1 MVFSVKYRKEDGTL
15 DETTVEAESRAAVFP
30 LLEKRGIK
38 AIRVEDGPVK
48 QSGWNRPKSG
58 AASGSQSAKSG
69 GKPSVLRGAVAGLF
83 VVALSIVGCYY
94 FTSAKPV
101 SQPEGPKPPKPKSES
116 IETVKPSI
124 PKKPTAK
131 PNKPQAVTN
140 EVAVKKPAADE
151 RLDLTST
158 TNSQGEVMERWR
170 TADGKTHARLIPPPP
185 VFDNPIDQALSI
197 VLSVPPGQT
206 LPPMPSLG
214 PKAGDQFAEAL
225 KKPIEIKDTD
235 SEAVKRAKLIVQ
247 AGREQLLD
255 AISRGQTV
263 NEVLAEHCA
272 MLNDNA
278 KLRTEVG
285 REYRKLID
293 EGDAESAELYREKAN
308 EILER
313 AGADLVPEYKP
324 NARQQRKGNKE

>member
-1 MVFSVKYRKEDGTL
+1 MVFSVRYRKPDGTL
-15 DETTVEAESRAAVFP
+15 DHIEVEAESRSAVFP
-30 LLEKRGIK
+30 ILEKRGLK
-38 AIRVEDGPVK
+38 AIRVDEAKAKSVA
-48 QSGWNRPKSG
+48 WNRPNC
-58 AASGSQSAKSG
+58 SG
-69 GKPSVLRGAVAGLF
+69 GGARSIKGGVETSVWRVVIVGFV
-83 VVALSIVGCYY
+83 VVALIAVGCYY
-94 FTSAKPV
+94 FTSAKSV
-101 SQPEGPKPPKPKSES
+101 LQPEVVESVDMKPESVEIVKSS
-116 IETVKPSI
+116 NMKHQMDASAAAQET
-124 PKKPTAK
+124 
-131 PNKPQAVTN
+131 NKVTR
-140 EVAVKKPAADE
+140 KLAADE
-151 RLDLTST
+151 RLDLISM

-214 PKAGDQFAEAL
+214 PKAGDQFADAL

-247 AGREQLLD
+247 AGRQQLLE

-263 NEVLAEHCA
+263 NEVLAEHCET
-272 MLNDNA
+272 LNDNA

-285 REYRKLID
+285 REYRKLIE
-293 EGDAESAELYREKAN
+293 EGDTESAEQYREKAN

-313 AGADLVPEYKP
+313 AGADLVPEYNP

>member
-15 DETTVEAESRAAVFP
+15 DTLEVEAESRAAVFP

-38 AIRVEDGPVK
+38 AIRVDDGPVK

-58 AASGSQSAKSG
+58 AASGSRSTKSG

-83 VVALSIVGCYY
+83 VVALAIVGYYY

-101 SQPEGPKPPKPKSES
+101 PQPEEPKPTKPKSES
-116 IETVKPSI
+116 IETVKPSV
-124 PKKPTAK
+124 PKKPTAQ
-131 PNKPQAVTN
+131 PSKPQVTN
-140 EVAVKKPAADE
+140 EVAKKPAADE

-214 PKAGDQFAEAL
+214 PKAGDQFADAL

-272 MLNDNA
+272 MINDNA
-278 KLRTEVG
+278 QLRTEVG
-285 REYRKLID
+285 REYRKLIE
-293 EGDAESAELYREKAN
+293 EGDTEAAEQYREKAN

-313 AGADLVPEYKP
+313 AGADLVPEYNP

>member
-1 MVFSVKYRKEDGTL
+1 MVFSVRYRKADGTL
-15 DETTVEAESRAAVFP
+15 DHIEVEAESRSAVFP
-30 LLEKRGIK
+30 ILEKRGLK
-38 AIRVEDGPVK
+38 AIRVDEAKAKSVA
-48 QSGWNRPKSG
+48 WNRPNC
-58 AASGSQSAKSG
+58 SG
-69 GKPSVLRGAVAGLF
+69 GGARSIKGGVETSVWRVVIVGFV
-83 VVALSIVGCYY
+83 VVALIAVGCYY
-94 FTSAKPV
+94 FTSAKAV
-101 SQPEGPKPPKPKSES
+101 LQPEVVESVDMKPESVEIVKSS
-116 IETVKPSI
+116 NMKHQMDASAAAQET
-124 PKKPTAK
+124 
-131 PNKPQAVTN
+131 NKVTR
-140 EVAVKKPAADE
+140 KLAADE
-151 RLDLTST
+151 RLDLISM

-214 PKAGDQFAEAL
+214 PKAGDQFADAL

-247 AGREQLLD
+247 AGRQQLLE

-263 NEVLAEHCA
+263 NEVLAEHCET
-272 MLNDNA
+272 LNDNA

-285 REYRKLID
+285 REYRKLIE
-293 EGDAESAELYREKAN
+293 EGDTESAEQYREKAN

-313 AGADLVPEYKP
+313 AGADLVPEYNP

>member
-1 MVFSVKYRKEDGTL
+1 MIFSVKYRKEDGTL
-15 DETTVEAESRAAVFP
+15 DTLEVEAESRAAVFP

-38 AIRVEDGPVK
+38 AICVGDGPVR
-48 QSGWNRPKSG
+48 QGGWNRPKNG
-58 AASGSQSAKSG
+58 AASESQSTKSG
-69 GKPSVLRGAVAGLF
+69 GKPLVLRGAVAGLF
-83 VVALSIVGCYY
+83 VVALSIVGYYY
-94 FTSAKPV
+94 FISAKPV
-101 SQPEGPKPPKPKSES
+101 AQPEGPKPSKPKSES
-116 IETVKPSI
+116 TETVKPSV
-124 PKKPTAK
+124 PKKPTAQ
-131 PNKPQAVTN
+131 PSKPQVTN
-140 EVAVKKPAADE
+140 EVAKKPAADE

-214 PKAGDQFAEAL
+214 PKADDQFADAL

-263 NEVLAEHCA
+263 NEVLSEHCA
-272 MLNDNA
+272 MINDNA

-285 REYRKLID
+285 REYRKLIE
-293 EGDAESAELYREKAN
+293 EGDAESAEQYREKAN

-313 AGADLVPEYKP
+313 AGAALVPEYNP
-324 NARQQRKGNKE
+324 NARQHRKGNKE